1 MVDIA
6 TLIARDE
13 GWLTDEEVRRLG
25 VTPLSELESV
35 KKDSGVKCVQC
46 GRPFGEED
54 RRASMSASVMGDE
67 YTESY
72 FLCPDCNVYTLEI
85 VRYVF
90 CGPTEVQIA
99 GRAIS
104 REEGDKKTRAAKR
117 CKEPWDKN
125 CRCKAHRD
133 YFGGG
138 LD

>member
-72 FLCPDCNVYTLEI
+72 FLCPDCNVGS
-85 VRYVF
+85 V
-90 CGPTEVQIA
+90 
-99 GRAIS
+99 
-104 REEGDKKTRAAKR
+104 GDVVEKGKR
-117 CKEPWDKN
+117 RHHPASFLTQEQLPL
-125 CRCKAHRD
+125 
-133 YFGGG
+133 GGG
-138 LD
+138 VGG